1 MQIIG
6 HRGARGEAPENTLG
20 GFQYLSQ
27 LGIRAVEFDVRQLKD
42 LSLVVIHD
50 DNFQRTAGISAHLY
64 DYDQTELTQFDQRIQ
79 WPAWPQSEYTPTLSQ
94 VLAEISNFEHIEVEI
109 KAVPHQ
115 EAAETLVTSLIPN
128 LAGFESQVTITSF
141 DKKILTTLQQQHSA
155 FKRGLLV
162 EQNPEI
168 AIESALE
175 LGCQRIGWMNQLATP
190 QRIQDTHAA
199 QLMSSV
205 WTVNDPKRAR
215 ELRELGVHGLITD
228 LPKIM
233 LQELQQ

>member
-20 GFQYLSQ
+20 GFRYLRQ

-50 DNFQRTAGISAHLY
+50 DNFQRTANINKNIYECNVS
-64 DYDQTELTQFDQRIQ
+64 ELTQFDQRAQ
-79 WPAWPQSEYTPTLSQ
+79 WPEWPQPEYAPTLTQ
-94 VLAEISNFEHIEVEI
+94 VLAEIANFEHIEVEI
-109 KAVPHQ
+109 KTVAHQ
-115 EAAETLVTSLIPN
+115 DAAYQLIETLIPH
-128 LAGFESQVTITSF
+128 LAGFESQATITSF
-141 DKKILTTLQQQHSA
+141 DHKILTALQQQNSS

-162 EQNPEI
+162 ESHPDTAVET
-168 AIESALE
+168 AIR
-175 LGCQRIGWMNQLATP
+175 LGCQRIGWMNQLATK

-199 QLMSSV
+199 QLNTSV
-205 WTVNDPKRAR
+205 WTVNDVHRAR